1 MKLRTLSHRP
11 AACFRFVGFTLL
23 QHPAGSRRGSGRS
36 RRTLLAA
43 ASVLLLHAAL
53 AAQPAVGA
61 PRLGWTAAK
70 IVVRPGNSDTRG
82 YAATAFQGHAYVV
95 DLTDAHAGGHSTSQ
109 IWFST
114 NRSGHWV
121 RTLVTQV
128 PDDPDQNGALTP
140 QITVVPAS
148 GHVVI
153 AVTDDTASGAK
164 LLSFSNQSGS
174 WQPLSLS
181 LGSGSDAI
189 HDAMAPALAAHGST
203 VTLAFNATYV
213 STTGTCG
220 QVEGNI
226 FLSTLTDGGSTWSQP
241 GNVTQ
246 DYCKPGLF
254 GQHPVLAY
262 SPSGTLY
269 MLYQYTGD
277 PNSLNQLRLR
287 SGTLAANTEE
297 VIEPA
302 PAADNWGLNGQPGF
316 YALAFGAQGTPQV
329 VYWLGGGGSSIPGR
343 LMYAVRG
350 PGGWQRTVLHQAPK
364 VAVDTDV
371 VPLAPAI
378 AIGDTGITVAYVGTA
393 NYPLGGESSQ
403 AVYLM
408 QGTGSGWS
416 APANVTRSAHTD
428 SLPLMAS
435 SAGRMQLFMVRDGVD
450 YLYARQLPF
459 PQIVERLTGTG
470 VPPVYA
476 AHQPATLAG
485 SVAPASRPETVS
497 VCLERKLSAVR
508 WGICQSQGA
517 RTAIR
522 AQAGQFAY
530 QHGPLPAGQYR
541 LRVAV
546 PQTDDHLSGVGG
558 WQEFVVR

>member
-1 MKLRTLSHRP
+1 MCHVIPHNES
-11 AACFRFVGFTLL
+11 AARHGARL
-23 QHPAGSRRGSGRS
+23 PIRS
-36 RRTLLAA
+36 RHGARCCRRAWLAA
-43 ASVLLLHAAL
+43 VSVFLMHTAL
-53 AAQPAVGA
+53 AAPPAIHA
-61 PRLGWTAAK
+61 LRLGWTAAK
-70 IVVRPGNSDTRG
+70 IVIRLGNNDTRG

-95 DLTDAHAGGHSTSQ
+95 DLTDAHAGGNSTSQ

-114 NRSGHWV
+114 NRNGHWV
-121 RTLVTQV
+121 RTLVAQV

-140 QITVVPAS
+140 QITVVPTS

-174 WQPLSLS
+174 WQPLALP
-181 LGSGSDAI
+181 LGSGSGAI

-213 STTGTCG
+213 DTTGTCG

-226 FLSTLTDGGSTWSQP
+226 FLSTLTDGDSTWSP
-241 GNVTQ
+241 PTNVTQ

-254 GQHPVLAY
+254 GRHPVLAY

-287 SGTLAANTEE
+287 SGTLAAGTEE

-302 PAADNWGLNGQPGF
+302 PAAGNWGLNGQPGF
-316 YALAFGAQGTPQV
+316 YALAFDAQGAPHA

-408 QGTGSGWS
+408 HATGDSWS
-416 APANVTRSAHTD
+416 APANVTRSAHSD
-428 SLPLMAS
+428 SLPLLAS
-435 SAGRMQLFMVRDGVD
+435 SAGRMQLLMLRGGVD

-459 PQIVERLTGTG
+459 PQIVERLTGSGT
-470 VPPVYA
+470 PPAYA
-476 AHQPATLAG
+476 AHRPVTLAG
-485 SVAPASRPETVS
+485 SVAPASRPETVR
-497 VCLERKLSAVR
+497 VCLQRRLSAVR
-508 WGICQSQGA
+508 WGKCQSRGE

-522 AQAGQFAY
+522 AQAGRFTYTQ
-530 QHGPLPAGQYR
+530 GPLPAGQYR

-546 PQTDDHLSGVGG
+546 PQTDDHLSGAGV
-558 WQEFVVR
+558 WREFMVH

>member
-1 MKLRTLSHRP
+1 MYHIMSNNRV
-11 AACFRFVGFTLL
+11 AA
-23 QHPAGSRRGSGRS
+23 RRGACLSPKSRHVSGRG
-36 RRTLLAA
+36 RRTWLAA
-43 ASVLLLHAAL
+43 ASVILMYAAL
-53 AAQPAVGA
+53 AAQPAAGA

-70 IVVRPGNSDTRG
+70 IVIRPANNDTRG
-82 YAATAFQGHAYVV
+82 YAAAAFQGHAYVV
-95 DLTDAHAGGHSTSQ
+95 DLTDAHAGGNSTSQ

-121 RTLVTQV
+121 RTLVAQV
-128 PDDPDQNGALTP
+128 PDDPDQNGALMP

-174 WQPLSLS
+174 WQPLALP

-189 HDAMAPALAAHGST
+189 HDAMAPALAAHGNT

-213 STTGTCG
+213 DNTAVCS

-226 FLSTLTDGGSTWSQP
+226 FLSTLTDGGNTWSQP
-241 GNVTQ
+241 RNVTQ

-262 SPSGTLY
+262 SPSGALY
-269 MLYQYTGD
+269 MLYQYSGD

-287 SGTLAANTEE
+287 SGTLGANTEE

-302 PAADNWGLNGQPGF
+302 PGAGNWGLNGQPGF
-316 YALAFGAQGTPQV
+316 YALAFDAQGAPHV

-371 VPLAPAI
+371 VALAPAI
-378 AIGDTGITVAYVGTA
+378 ASGDTGITVAYVGTA

-403 AVYLM
+403 AVYFM
-408 QGTGSGWS
+408 HATGGGWS
-416 APANVTRSAHTD
+416 APANVTRSAHSD
-428 SLPLMAS
+428 SLPLLAS
-435 SAGRMQLFMVRDGVD
+435 SAGRMQLLMLRDGVD
-450 YLYARQLPF
+450 YLYARQLSF
-459 PQIVERLTGTG
+459 PRIVERLTATG
-470 VPPVYA
+470 VPPAYT
-476 AHQPATLAG
+476 AHQPVSLAG
-485 SVAPASRPETVS
+485 SVAPASRPETVR
-497 VCLERKLSAVR
+497 VCLQRKLSAVR
-508 WGICQSQGA
+508 WGTCQSQGA
-517 RTAIR
+517 RTAIQ
-522 AQAGQFAY
+522 AQAGQFTY
-530 QHGPLPAGQYR
+530 TYGSLPAGQYR
-541 LRVAV
+541 LRVTV
-546 PQTDDHLSGVGG
+546 PQTDDHLSGAGAWRV
-558 WQEFVVR
+558 FMVH

>member
-1 MKLRTLSHRP
+1 MCHVMP
-11 AACFRFVGFTLL
+11 NNWIAARCGARL
-23 QHPAGSRRGSGRS
+23 PIESRRASRRG
-36 RRTLLAA
+36 RRALLAA
-43 ASVLLLHAAL
+43 VSLLLMHAAL
-53 AAQPAVGA
+53 AAPPA
-61 PRLGWTAAK
+61 PSPQRIGWTGAK
-70 IVVRPGNSDTRG
+70 IVIRPGNNDTRG
-82 YAATAFQGHAYVV
+82 YAATAFRGHAYIV
-95 DLTDAHAGGHSTSQ
+95 DITDAHTGGNSTSQ

-114 NRSGHWV
+114 NRNGHWV
-121 RTLVTQV
+121 RTLVAQV
-128 PDDPDQNGALTP
+128 PDDPDQSGASTP
-140 QITVVPAS
+140 QIAVVPAS

-174 WQPLSLS
+174 WQPLALP

-189 HDAMAPALAAHGST
+189 HDAMAPALAAYGST
-203 VTLAFNATYV
+203 LTLAFNATYV
-213 STTGTCG
+213 DTTAVCS
-220 QVEGNI
+220 QQEGNI
-226 FLSTLTDGGSTWSQP
+226 FLSTLTDGGNTWSQP
-241 GNVTQ
+241 RNVTQ

-316 YALAFGAQGTPQV
+316 YALAFGAQGVPHV

-350 PGGWQRTVLHQAPK
+350 PGGWQRIVLHQAPK
-364 VAVDTDV
+364 VAADTDV
-371 VPLAPAI
+371 VPLAQAI
-378 AIGDTGITVAYVGTA
+378 ASGETGITVAYVGTA

-408 QGTGSGWS
+408 HLTGSGWS
-416 APANVTRSAHTD
+416 APMNFTRSRNTD
-428 SLPLMAS
+428 STPVLTAADGLKH
-435 SAGRMQLFMVRDGVD
+435 LFMLRDGVN
-450 YLYARQLPF
+450 YLYARELPY
-459 PQIVERLTGTG
+459 PQITERLADGATSA
-470 VPPVYA
+470 VYA
-476 AHQPATLAG
+476 AHQALNLSG
-485 SVAPASRPETVS
+485 GVAPASQPETVR
-497 VCLERKLSAVR
+497 VCLQRRLSAVR
-508 WGICQSQGA
+508 WGMCQSQGA
-517 RTAIR
+517 RTVIQ
-522 AQAGQFAY
+522 AQAGQFTY
-530 QHGPLPAGQYR
+530 THGPLLAGQYR

-546 PQTDDHLSGVGG
+546 PQTDDHLSGVGA
-558 WQEFVVR
+558 WREFMVR